1 MEGFFCVFDGT
12 PRDVETAD
20 ILGREPV
27 ELDIQPISKV
37 VTGETVNVT
46 GAGACVDK
54 LN

>member
-1 MEGFFCVFDGT
+1 MFDGI

-20 ILGREPV
+20 MLGREPI
-27 ELDIQPISKV
+27 ELDIHLTSKV
-37 VTGETVNVT
+37 VTGETVKVT